1 MNVAVKRIAI
11 QFALIGFFIFGT
23 LVGNARAISSENL
36 GSWMAV
42 SILTA
47 LAATLTIDIVWFIQV
62 RRNGGQPLRLG
73 GAIGVSLL
81 EGCVFALT
89 QLLAIKAF
97 DLVGDREPLVASIS
111 SIVTITILGV
121 AISTF
126 VTGRY
131 FELERR
137 NRLLD
142 EGIAVSQVR
151 EDVADIVHRMQVAL
165 GTDIDDAL
173 APARRGIEER
183 LADQQRALDQDEW
196 STVARELRT
205 AAQDTVRPLSQQLWS
220 RTAARDTS
228 IRVSQVLRNIVTKQ
242 PFRPVALALILVVT
256 GFASSITLYGWGWGI
271 AIQVSGILIIFVL
284 LGSANSAMRRWPS
297 HHVIIFVS
305 ASILL
310 QLGALI
316 NFPLREWQQEQPYTW
331 AEAIAAAVIGII
343 IILLTSG
350 AGSVRSYRDDV
361 ARTFQSDID
370 RELIESMAAS
380 RQVAQLA
387 RESAR
392 ILHGTVQ
399 TRLIA
404 CAVAIERASET
415 RDADAFRTALGEAH
429 SVLAQPAINTN
440 PDSISLSEEVQRKV
454 QLWSGLC
461 DITIDVDPMLTEIQ
475 GRLARDV
482 GRVVEEGLSNAIRH
496 GNATSIQV
504 RVSRSN
510 SSVNIE
516 VDDNGTGPQR
526 GLPGLGSSLLDSVS
540 PVWKLSALPVGARLS
555 VELPVC

>member
-1 MNVAVKRIAI
+1 MNVAVRRGAV
-11 QFALIGFFIFGT
+11 QAALIGFFIFGT
-23 LVGNARAISSENL
+23 LVGNARAITSENL
-36 GSWMAV
+36 TQWLAV

-47 LAATLTIDIVWFIQV
+47 LASTLTIDIVWFIQM
-62 RRNGGQPLRLG
+62 RRNGGQPLLVG
-73 GAIGVSLL
+73 EAIGVSLL

-89 QLLAIKAF
+89 QFLAIRAF
-97 DLVGDREPLVASIS
+97 ELVGDREPLVAAIS

-126 VTGRY
+126 VSGRY

-142 EGIAVSQVR
+142 EGITVSLVR
-151 EDVADIVHRMQVAL
+151 EDVTEIVHRMQVAL

-183 LADQQRALDQDEW
+183 LADQQRALNQDEW
-196 STVARELRT
+196 STVAEELRA

-220 RTAARDTS
+220 RTAGRTTS
-228 IRVSQVLRNIVTKQ
+228 IRVGQVLRNIVTKQ
-242 PFRPVALALILVVT
+242 PFRPTALALILVVT
-256 GFASSITLYGWGWGI
+256 GFANTITLYGWSLGI
-271 AIQVSGILIIFVL
+271 AIMTSGVLIIFFL
-284 LGSANSAMRRWPS
+284 LGMANAPMRRWPS
-297 HHVIIFVS
+297 HHVIIFIS
-305 ASILL
+305 ASMLL

-316 NFPLREWQQEQPYTW
+316 NFPLRDWQQEQPYTW
-331 AEAIAAAVIGII
+331 AEAIAAAAIGLIL
-343 IILLTSG
+343 ILLTSG

-370 RELIESMAAS
+370 RELIETMAAS

-392 ILHGTVQ
+392 ILHGNVQ

-404 CAVAIERASET
+404 CAVSIERASET
-415 RDADAFRTALGEAH
+415 RDAEAFRTALSEAYA
-429 SVLAQPAINTN
+429 VLAQPTLSSNA
-440 PDSISLSEEVQRKV
+440 DSNSLTDEVQRKV
-454 QLWSGLC
+454 SLWSGLC
-461 DITIDVDPMLTEIQ
+461 DISIDIDPSLTEIS

-504 RVSRSN
+504 RVLSSD
-510 SSVNIE
+510 SSVIVE
-516 VDDNGTGPQR
+516 VDDNGSGPHE
-526 GLPGLGSSLLDSVS
+526 GTPGLGSSLLDSVS
-540 PVWKLSALPVGARLS
+540 PVWNLSALPNGARLS
-555 VELPVC
+555 VELPAS

>member
-47 LAATLTIDIVWFIQV
+47 LAATLTIDIVWLIQV

-89 QLLAIKAF
+89 QLLAINAF

-228 IRVSQVLRNIVTKQ
+228 IRISQVLRNIVTRQ

-256 GFASSITLYGWGWGI
+256 GFANTITLYGWGLGI
-271 AIQVSGILIIFVL
+271 VVMASGVVVIFVL

-305 ASILL
+305 ASLLL
-310 QLGALI
+310 QLGALT

-331 AEAIAAAVIGII
+331 AEAIAAAIIGII
-343 IILLTSG
+343 LILLTSG
-350 AGSVRSYRDDV
+350 AGSLRTYRDDV
-361 ARTFQSDID
+361 ARTFRSDID
-370 RELIESMAAS
+370 RELIESIAAS

-415 RDADAFRTALGEAH
+415 RDADAFHEALREAQA
-429 SVLAQPAINTN
+429 VLAQSTINTN
-440 PDSISLSEEVQRKV
+440 PNSISLVEEVQRKV

-461 DITIDVDPMLTEIQ
+461 DITVDVDPRLAEIQ
-475 GRLARDV
+475 GRFARDV

-510 SSVNIE
+510 SSVNVE
-516 VDDNGTGPQR
+516 VDDNGIGPQR

-540 PVWKLSALPVGARLS
+540 PDWHLSELPVGARLS
-555 VELPVC
+555 VELPVS

>member
-11 QFALIGFFIFGT
+11 QLALIGFFIFGT

-42 SILTA
+42 SLLTA

-89 QLLAIKAF
+89 QLLSIKAF

-228 IRVSQVLRNIVTKQ
+228 IRISQVLRNIVTRQ

-256 GFASSITLYGWGWGI
+256 GFANTITLYGWGLGI
-271 AIQVSGILIIFVL
+271 VVMASGVVVIFVL

-297 HHVIIFVS
+297 HHVIIFAS
-305 ASILL
+305 ASLLL

-316 NFPLREWQQEQPYTW
+316 NFPLREWQQEQLYTW

-343 IILLTSG
+343 FILLTSG
-350 AGSVRSYRDDV
+350 AGSLRTYRDDV

-415 RDADAFRTALGEAH
+415 RDADAFHEALREAQA
-429 SVLAQPAINTN
+429 VLAQPAINTT
-440 PDSISLSEEVQRKV
+440 PDSSSLIEEVQRKV

-461 DITIDVDPMLTEIQ
+461 DITVDVAAMLAEIQ
-475 GRLARDV
+475 GRFARDV

-510 SSVNIE
+510 SSVNVE
-516 VDDNGTGPQR
+516 VDDNGIGPQR

-540 PVWKLSALPVGARLS
+540 PDWHLSELPVGARLS
-555 VELPVC
+555 VELPAS

>member
-1 MNVAVKRIAI
+1 MNVASKRIVV
-11 QFALIGFFIFGT
+11 QLALIGFFIFGT

-89 QLLAIKAF
+89 QLVAINTF

-126 VTGRY
+126 ASGRFY
-131 FELERR
+131 ELERR
-137 NRLLD
+137 NHLLD

-183 LADQQRALDQDEW
+183 LADQQRALSEDEW
-196 STVARELRT
+196 AAVARELRA

-228 IRVSQVLRNIVTKQ
+228 IRISQVLRNIVTRQ
-242 PFRPVALALILVVT
+242 PFRPMALALILVVT

-271 AIQVSGILIIFVL
+271 AITATSVLTIFAI
-284 LGSANSAMRRWPS
+284 LGSANLAMRRWPS
-297 HHVIIFVS
+297 RHIIIFVA

-310 QLGALI
+310 QLGVLI
-316 NFPLREWQQEQPYTW
+316 NFPLRDWQQVQPYTW
-331 AEAIAAAVIGII
+331 AEAIAAATIGFIL
-343 IILLTSG
+343 ILLTSG
-350 AGSVRSYRDDV
+350 AGSLRTYQNDV

-370 RELIESMAAS
+370 RELIESIAAS

-404 CAVAIERASET
+404 CAVSIERASET
-415 RDADAFRTALGEAH
+415 RDVDAFRAALGEAH
-429 SVLAQPAINTN
+429 SVLAQPTINTN
-440 PDSISLSEEVQRKV
+440 PDPTSLVEEVQRKV

-461 DITIDVDPMLTEIQ
+461 DISLDIEPSLAEIQ

-516 VDDNGTGPQR
+516 VDDNGRGPQD
-526 GLPGLGSSLLDSVS
+526 GPAGLGSSLLDSLS
-540 PVWKLSALPVGARLS
+540 PVWKLSAIPVGARLS
-555 VELPVC
+555 VDLPVS

>member
-42 SILTA
+42 SLLTA

-256 GFASSITLYGWGWGI
+256 GFASSIALYGWGWGI

-415 RDADAFRTALGEAH
+415 RDADAFHEALREAQA
-429 SVLAQPAINTN
+429 VLAQSTINTN
-440 PDSISLSEEVQRKV
+440 PNSISLVEEVQRKV

-461 DITIDVDPMLTEIQ
+461 DITVDVDPRLAEIQ
-475 GRLARDV
+475 GRFARDV

-510 SSVNIE
+510 SSVNVE
-516 VDDNGTGPQR
+516 VDDNGIGPQR